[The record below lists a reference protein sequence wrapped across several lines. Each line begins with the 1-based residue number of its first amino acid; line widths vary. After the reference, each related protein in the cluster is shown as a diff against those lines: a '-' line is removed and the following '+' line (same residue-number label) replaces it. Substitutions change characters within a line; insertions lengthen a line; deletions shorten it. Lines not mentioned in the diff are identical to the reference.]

1 MSEYIVIGT
10 RELHWHDDMNAPN
23 EVVYD
28 EMVVRVRMFFG
39 ARKSV
44 DEDFYMPKGMDHHTD
59 YSVLDQALKDI
70 IEARMAEIQN
80 GVHDTN
86 SDLVPNQKEVV
97 VIEE

>member
-1 MSEYIVIGT
+1 MSEWIVIGT
-10 RELHWHDDMNAPN
+10 RELHWHDDMEAPN
-23 EVVYD
+23 DTLYEQ
-28 EMVVRVRMFFG
+28 MVVRVRMFFG
-39 ARKSV
+39 TRKSV
-44 DEDFYMPKGMDHHTD
+44 DEDFHMPKGMDHHTD
-59 YSVLDQALKDI
+59 YSVLGQALNDT